1 MLLKLKGW
9 MRRIAASVRALSRTS
24 VAAIVGILA
33 LAAVVAGIA
42 IVETGSA
49 STFSVQPAVA
59 DVPEAVD
66 SAMVGEVSE
75 VEPHLIVVHV
85 GGCVR
90 YPGVYEL
97 PEGNRLLAFVEA
109 AGGMTEDAEPDG
121 VNLARI
127 ARDGEHIVVP
137 VRGTASQTASEGESS
152 SLVSINA
159 ADAEELCTLD
169 GIGAVLARRIIAYR
183 ERIGGFSSLA
193 QLMDVSGIGQKRY
206 EAIKDAICL

>member
-1 MLLKLKGW
+1 MLLKLKGL
-9 MRRIAASVRALSRTS
+9 MRRIAASVQALSRTS

-49 STFSVQPAVA
+49 SPFFVQPAVA

-66 SAMVGEVSE
+66 SAMLGEVSE

-109 AGGMTEDAEPDG
+109 AGGMTEDADPDG

-137 VRGTASQTASEGESS
+137 VRGASFQAGTEGESS
-152 SLVSINA
+152 SLVSINS

-183 ERIGGFSSLA
+183 ERIGVFSSLA
-193 QLMDVSGIGQKRY
+193 QLMDVSGIGQKRF